1 MFILAETAYFT
12 SRQVVYT
19 GRNDVFLLADNVMG
33 EGRIFLQ
40 DIFIGRSNTFF
51 LANQDVPLGA
61 PAYHCGRRLFH

>member
-33 EGRIFLQ
+33 EGRIFLR
-40 DIFIGRSNTFF
+40 IFL
-51 LANQDVPLGA
+51 LAEAIHV
-61 PAYHCGRRLFH
+61 F